1 MIECDFEILKLYY
14 ISCMYIVIYSYFS
27 IGILDD
33 VLLKI
38 NIYVNLCMFY
48 VFFLYN
54 EIKIFVYDVWL

>member
-1 MIECDFEILKLYY
+1 MIECDFEILN
-14 ISCMYIVIYSYFS
+14 IINSCMYIVIYSYFS

-38 NIYVNLCMFY
+38 NINVNLCMFY

-54 EIKIFVYDVWL
+54 EIKIFVYDIWL